1 MSGKGS
7 NARLLNMVLYR
18 TNYDLI
24 FGEKTNAD
32 CFECGDTAVSLH
44 HVVPRSKGG
53 TRTVPLCGMCHA
65 KAHHRDGNMNTA
77 TLTKSALHAKRM
89 RGERAG
95 KIPYGYRLADAKAST
110 ARSKKNGNPIALKE
124 VPAQLA
130 IVKRIKEERAAGA
143 TLRSIA
149 ERLTVEGIPTASG
162 NTVWRHTTIVGIL
175 KGFVA

>member
-44 HVVPRSKGG
+44 HVIPRSRGG

-65 KAHHRDGNMNTA
+65 KAHHRDGNMDIA
-77 TLTKSALHAKRM
+77 TLTKSALYAKRT

-95 KIPYGYRLADAKAST
+95 GIPYGWKLADTTAST
-110 ARSKKNGNPIALKE
+110 LRSKRGNPIALEE
-124 VPAQLA
+124 VPAQMA
-130 IVKRIKEERAAGA
+130 IVKRIKEERASGA

-149 ERLTVEGIPTASG
+149 ARLTAEGIPTATG
-162 NTVWRHTTIVGIL
+162 NAVWQHMSIVGIL

>member
-44 HVVPRSKGG
+44 HVIPRSKGG

-65 KAHHRDGNMNTA
+65 KAHHRDGNMDTA

-95 KIPYGYRLADAKAST
+95 RIPYGWKLADAASST
-110 ARSKKNGNPIALKE
+110 VRSKRGNPIALE
-124 VPAQLA
+124 EIPTQTA
-130 IVKRIKEERAAGA
+130 IVKRIKEERASGA

-149 ERLTVEGIPTASG
+149 AQLTAEGVPTASG
-162 NTVWRHTTIVGIL
+162 NTVWCHTTIVGIL
-175 KGFVA
+175 KGFVS

>member
-44 HVVPRSKGG
+44 HIIPRSKGG

-65 KAHHRDGNMNTA
+65 KAHHRDGNMDTA
-77 TLTKSALHAKRM
+77 TLTKSALYAKRT

-95 KIPYGYRLADAKAST
+95 RIPYGYQLADATSST
-110 ARSKKNGNPIALKE
+110 VRSKRGNPIALE
-124 VPAQLA
+124 EIPTQTA
-130 IVKRIKEERAAGA
+130 IVKRIKEERASGA

-149 ERLTVEGIPTASG
+149 AQLTAEGVPTASG
-162 NTVWRHTTIVGIL
+162 NTVWCHTTIVGIL
-175 KGFVA
+175 KGFVS

>member
-32 CFECGDTAVSLH
+32 CFECGDTAVCLH

-65 KAHHRDGNMNTA
+65 KAHHRDGNMDTA
-77 TLTKSALHAKRM
+77 TLTKSALYAKRM
-89 RGERAG
+89 RGESVG
-95 KIPYGYRLADAKAST
+95 GIPYGWKLADATTST
-110 ARSKKNGNPIALKE
+110 ARSKSGNPVALKE
-124 VPAQLA
+124 IPAQTA
-130 IVKRIKEERAAGA
+130 IVKRIKEEIASGA

-149 ERLTVEGIPTASG
+149 AQLTAEGIPTATG
-162 NTVWRHTTIVGIL
+162 NAVWHPSTIRSIG
-175 KGFVA
+175 KGFIS